1 MSHRLLQ
8 LLWNYKLNLTT
19 DPKFESVATEVC
31 KSTIAEVSLQRLFKQ
46 SRRRTRTHRR
56 RVLKHARR

>member
-1 MSHRLLQ
+1 MMHRCLLQ

-31 KSTIAEVSLQRLFKQ
+31 KSTIAEVSLPCPCTPARL
-46 SRRRTRTHRR
+46 H
-56 RVLKHARR
+56 VPARACR